1 MAENNIRRSAS
12 RRLVWLLVI
21 ILGLSGLMG
30 WANLTNQPNTGI
42 APKLA
47 LDLEGGTQIILAP
60 SVAEGDRATE
70 EQLQQAV
77 SIIRQRIDAS
87 GVAEAQ
93 VATQG
98 NQNIVVSIPGVP
110 DPNTLQ
116 LIRASA
122 KLEFRPVLTTS
133 ASVTTE
139 EVDGVDEEGQ
149 QLPDEPSV
157 EPQNAS
163 DPNWITPAIQNEF
176 DNLDCSTDFR
186 EPGQVDDPLKPLV
199 TCDTSLT
206 QKYIL
211 GPVEVEGA
219 SIADATSGTVT
230 TSTGASTNEWAVNI
244 EFDGEGTEQF
254 SQVTSRLFNLSE
266 PRNQFAITLDGF
278 IITAPRVNDVIPNGQ
293 AQITGSFTQE
303 TSQILA
309 DQLKYGALPIGFEVQ
324 SQENISATLG
334 TESLNSGLIAGL
346 IGLILVV
353 VYMTFQYRGLA
364 VVTLGSLIV
373 AAILVYLVILYLAW
387 RQGYRLSLAGVA
399 GLIVAIGIT
408 SDSFIVYFERIR
420 DEIRDGRALEQ
431 AVEAGWQRAFRT
443 ILISDAVTLTAAIVL
458 FWLTASSVR
467 GFAFTLGL
475 VTLIDLIIVLLFTHP
490 MVQLLARTKFFR
502 SGGPWSGF
510 EVGKVAASYVGRGQ
524 FRTSESLTRSK
535 AAMVGKEASKRQTI
549 AERKAQEIR
558 ERGES

>member
-1 MAENNIRRSAS
+1 LAENNVRKSAG
-12 RRLVWLLVI
+12 RRLLWLLVI
-21 ILGLSGLMG
+21 ILGLTGLVG
-30 WANLTNQPNTGI
+30 WANVTDQSN
-42 APKLA
+42 AEWSPKLA
-47 LDLEGGTQIILAP
+47 LDLEGGTEIILAP
-60 SVAEGDRATE
+60 SVLDGERATE

-77 SIIRQRIDAS
+77 EIIRQRVDAS
-87 GVAEAQ
+87 GVAEAR

-98 NQNIVVSIPGVP
+98 NQNIVVSIPGTP

-133 ASVTTE
+133 ASTPSE
-139 EVDGVDEEGQ
+139 EVGGLDEQGQ
-149 QLPDEPSV
+149 QLEDSPAV

-163 DPNWITPAIQNEF
+163 DPSWITPAIQNEF
-176 DNLDCSTDFR
+176 DTLDCSQDFR
-186 EPGQVDDPLKPLV
+186 EAGQVDDPNLPLV
-199 TCDTSLT
+199 TCDTTLT

-219 SIADATSGTVT
+219 NIADATSGTVT

-244 EFDGEGTEQF
+244 EFDADGTERF
-254 SQVTSRLFNLSE
+254 SQVTSRLFSLTE

-293 AQITGSFTQE
+293 AQITGSFTQD

-353 VYMTFQYRGLA
+353 IYMTFQYRGLA
-364 VVTLGSLIV
+364 IVTLGSLLV
-373 AAILVYLVILYLAW
+373 AGILVYLIILYLAW

-420 DEIRDGRALEQ
+420 DEIRDGRTLEN
-431 AVEAGWQRAFRT
+431 AVEAGWSRAFRT
-443 ILISDAVTLTAAIVL
+443 ILISDAVTLTAAVVL
-458 FWLTASSVR
+458 YWLTASSVR

-475 VTLIDLIIVLLFTHP
+475 VTLIDLVIVLLFTHP
-490 MVQLLARTKFFR
+490 MVQTLARTKFFK

-524 FRTSESLTRSK
+524 FRVTEGLARGKVESS
-535 AAMVGKEASKRQTI
+535 GKEAVKRQTI

>member
-1 MAENNIRRSAS
+1 LAENNVRRSAG
-12 RRLVWLLVI
+12 RRLVWLLII
-21 ILGLSGLMG
+21 ILGLSGMMG
-30 WANLTNQPNTGI
+30 WANLTNQENTGL

-47 LDLEGGTQIILAP
+47 LDLEGGTQIILSP
-60 SVAEGDRATE
+60 SVAEGDSATE

-98 NQNIVVSIPGVP
+98 NQNIVVSIPGTP

-133 ASVTTE
+133 ASVAAD
-139 EVDGVDEEGQ
+139 EVGGVDEDGQ
-149 QLPDEPSV
+149 QLPDQPSV
-157 EPQNAS
+157 EPENAS
-163 DPNWITPAIQNEF
+163 DPNWITPALQNEF
-176 DNLDCSTDFR
+176 DTLDCSQQFR
-186 EPGQVDDPLKPLV
+186 EPGQVDDPNLPLV
-199 TCDTSLT
+199 TCDSSLT

-219 SIADATSGTVT
+219 NIADATSGTVT
-230 TSTGASTNEWAVNI
+230 TSSGASTNEWAVNI
-244 EFDGEGTEQF
+244 EFDGQGTEEF
-254 SQVTSRLFNLSE
+254 SQVTSRLFNLAE

-293 AQITGSFTQE
+293 AQITGSFTQDS
-303 TSQILA
+303 SQTLA
-309 DQLKYGALPIGFEVQ
+309 DSLKYGALPIGFEVQ

-364 VVTLGSLIV
+364 IVTLGSLVV
-373 AAILVYLVILYLAW
+373 AGILVYLVILYLAW

-420 DEIRDGRALEQ
+420 DEIRDGRALEV
-431 AVEAGWQRAFRT
+431 AVEAGWKRAFRT
-443 ILISDAVTLTAAIVL
+443 ILVSDAVTLTAAIVL

-524 FRTSESLTRSK
+524 FRVSEGLAKGK
-535 AAMVGKEASKRQTI
+535 AEKVDKEATKRQTI

>member
-1 MAENNIRRSAS
+1 MAENNVRKSAS
-12 RRLVWLLVI
+12 RRLLWLLVI
-21 ILGLSGLMG
+21 ILGLTGLVG
-30 WANLTNQPNTGI
+30 WANVSDQPN
-42 APKLA
+42 AEWSPKLA
-47 LDLEGGTQIILAP
+47 LDLEGGTEIILAP
-60 SVAEGDRATE
+60 SVLDGERATE

-77 SIIRQRIDAS
+77 EIIRQRVDAS
-87 GVAEAQ
+87 GVAEAR

-98 NQNIVVSIPGVP
+98 NQNIVVSIPGTP

-133 ASVTTE
+133 ASTPTE
-139 EVDGVDEEGQ
+139 EVGGLDEEGQ
-149 QLPDEPSV
+149 QLEDSPSI

-163 DPNWITPAIQNEF
+163 DPSWITPAVQNDF
-176 DNLDCSTDFR
+176 DTLDCSQDFR
-186 EPGQVDDPLKPLV
+186 EAGQVDDPNRPLV

-219 SIADATSGTVT
+219 NIADATSGTVT

-244 EFDGEGTEQF
+244 EFDADGTERF
-254 SQVTSRLFNLSE
+254 SQVTSRLFSLTE

-293 AQITGSFTQE
+293 AQITGSFTQD

-353 VYMTFQYRGLA
+353 IYMTFQYRGLA
-364 VVTLGSLIV
+364 IVTLGSLLV
-373 AAILVYLVILYLAW
+373 AGILVYLIILYLAW

-420 DEIRDGRALEQ
+420 DEIRDGRTLEN
-431 AVEAGWQRAFRT
+431 AVEAGWTRAFRT
-443 ILISDAVTLTAAIVL
+443 ILISDAVTLTAAVVL
-458 FWLTASSVR
+458 YWLTASSVR

-475 VTLIDLIIVLLFTHP
+475 VTLIDLVIVLLFTHP
-490 MVQLLARTKFFR
+490 MVQTLARTKFFK

-524 FRTSESLTRSK
+524 FRVTEGLAKGKVESS
-535 AAMVGKEASKRQTI
+535 GKEAVKRQTI

>member
-1 MAENNIRRSAS
+1 LAENNIRRSAS

>member
-1 MAENNIRRSAS
+1 MAENNIRRSAG

-30 WANLTNQPNTGI
+30 WANLTNQENTGLT
-42 APKLA
+42 PKLA
-47 LDLEGGTQIILAP
+47 LDLEGGTQIILSP
-60 SVAEGDRATE
+60 SVADGDRATE

-98 NQNIVVSIPGVP
+98 SQNIVVSIPGTP

-133 ASVTTE
+133 ASVPTE
-139 EVDGVDEEGQ
+139 EVDGVDDDGQ
-149 QLPDEPSV
+149 QLPDQPSIEP
-157 EPQNAS
+157 ENAS

-176 DNLDCSTDFR
+176 DNLDCSTEFR
-186 EPGQVDDPLKPLV
+186 EPGQVDDPNLPLV

-219 SIADATSGTVT
+219 NIADATSGTVT

-244 EFDGEGTEQF
+244 EFDGEGTDGF
-254 SQVTSRLFNLSE
+254 SQVTSRLFNLNE

-303 TSQILA
+303 SSQILA

-364 VVTLGSLIV
+364 IVTLGSLVV
-373 AAILVYLVILYLAW
+373 AGILVYLVILYLAW

-420 DEIRDGRALEQ
+420 DEIRDGRSLEN

-443 ILISDAVTLTAAIVL
+443 ILVSDAVTLTAAIVL

-502 SGGPWSGF
+502 SGSRWSGF

-524 FRTSESLTRSK
+524 FRQSQSLAKGK
-535 AAMVGKEASKRQTI
+535 AEKVGKEAVKRQTI

>member
-1 MAENNIRRSAS
+1 MKRSAA

-30 WANLTNQPNTGI
+30 WANLTSQENTGLT
-42 APKLA
+42 PKLA
-47 LDLEGGTQIILAP
+47 LDLEGGTQIILSP
-60 SVAEGDRATE
+60 SVAEGDRATDE
-70 EQLQQAV
+70 ELQQAV

-98 NQNIVVSIPGVP
+98 NQNIVVSIPGTP

-133 ASVTTE
+133 ASVPTE
-139 EVDGVDEEGQ
+139 QLDGVDDQGQ
-149 QLPDEPSV
+149 QLPDQPAV

-163 DPNWITPAIQNEF
+163 DPNWITPAVQNEF
-176 DNLDCSTDFR
+176 DTLDCSQQFR
-186 EPGQVDDPLKPLV
+186 EPGQVDDPNQPLV
-199 TCDTSLT
+199 TCDVGLT

-219 SIADATSGTVT
+219 NIADANSGTVT
-230 TSTGASTNEWAVNI
+230 TSTGASTNEWAVNL
-244 EFDGEGTEQF
+244 EFDTDGTERF

-293 AQITGSFTQE
+293 AQITGSFTQDS
-303 TSQILA
+303 SQTLA

-324 SQENISATLG
+324 SLENISATLG

-364 VVTLGSLIV
+364 VVTLGSLLV

-420 DEIRDGRALEQ
+420 DEIRDGRALEV
-431 AVEAGWQRAFRT
+431 AVEAGWKRAFRT
-443 ILISDAVTLTAAIVL
+443 ILISDAVTLTAAVVL

-475 VTLIDLIIVLLFTHP
+475 VTLIDLVIVLLFTHP

-524 FRTSESLTRSK
+524 FRVSEGLAHGK
-535 AAMVGKEASKRQTI
+535 AEKVEKESSRRKTI
-549 AERKAQEIR
+549 AERKAEEVKQ
-558 ERGES
+558 RGES

>member
-133 ASVTTE
+133 ASVPTE

-186 EPGQVDDPLKPLV
+186 EPGQVDDPAKPLV

-373 AAILVYLVILYLAW
+373 AAVLVYLVILYLAW

-535 AAMVGKEASKRQTI
+535 AAKVGKEASKRQTI

>member
-1 MAENNIRRSAS
+1 MAENNVRRSAG

-30 WANLTNQPNTGI
+30 WANLTNQENTGLS
-42 APKLA
+42 PKLA
-47 LDLEGGTQIILAP
+47 LDLEGGTQIILSP

-98 NQNIVVSIPGVP
+98 NQNIVVSIPGTP

-133 ASVTTE
+133 ASVATD
-139 EVDGVDEEGQ
+139 EVGGVDEEGQ
-149 QLPDEPSV
+149 QLPDQPSV
-157 EPQNAS
+157 EPENAS
-163 DPNWITPAIQNEF
+163 DPNWITPALQNEF
-176 DNLDCSTDFR
+176 DTLDCSQQFR
-186 EPGQVDDPLKPLV
+186 EPGQVDDPNLPLV
-199 TCDTSLT
+199 TCDSSLT

-219 SIADATSGTVT
+219 NIADATSGTVT
-230 TSTGASTNEWAVNI
+230 TSSGASTNEWAVNL
-244 EFDGEGTEQF
+244 EFDGQGTEEF
-254 SQVTSRLFNLSE
+254 SQVTSRLFNLAE

-303 TSQILA
+303 SSQTLA
-309 DQLKYGALPIGFEVQ
+309 DSLKYGALPIGFEVQ

-353 VYMTFQYRGLA
+353 IYMTFQYRGLA
-364 VVTLGSLIV
+364 IVTLGSLVV
-373 AAILVYLVILYLAW
+373 AGILVYLVILYLAW

-420 DEIRDGRALEQ
+420 DEIRDGRALEV
-431 AVEAGWQRAFRT
+431 AVEAGWKRAFRT
-443 ILISDAVTLTAAIVL
+443 ILVSDAVTLTAAIVL

-524 FRTSESLTRSK
+524 FRVSEGLARGK
-535 AAMVGKEASKRQTI
+535 AEKVDKEATKRQTI

>member
-1 MAENNIRRSAS
+1 MAENNVRKSAG
-12 RRLVWLLVI
+12 RRLLWLLVI
-21 ILGLSGLMG
+21 ILGLTGLVG
-30 WANLTNQPNTGI
+30 WANVTDQSN
-42 APKLA
+42 AEWSPKLA
-47 LDLEGGTQIILAP
+47 LDLEGGTEIILAP
-60 SVAEGDRATE
+60 SVLDGERATE

-77 SIIRQRIDAS
+77 EIIRQRVDAS
-87 GVAEAQ
+87 GVAEAR

-98 NQNIVVSIPGVP
+98 NQNIVVSIPGTP

-133 ASVTTE
+133 ASTPSE
-139 EVDGVDEEGQ
+139 EVGGLDEQGQ
-149 QLPDEPSV
+149 QLEDSPAV

-163 DPNWITPAIQNEF
+163 DPSWITPAIQNEF
-176 DNLDCSTDFR
+176 DTLDCSQDFR
-186 EPGQVDDPLKPLV
+186 EAGQVDDPNLPLV
-199 TCDTSLT
+199 TCDTTLT

-219 SIADATSGTVT
+219 NIADATSGTVT

-244 EFDGEGTEQF
+244 EFDADGTERF
-254 SQVTSRLFNLSE
+254 SQVTSRLFSLTE

-293 AQITGSFTQE
+293 AQITGSFTQD

-353 VYMTFQYRGLA
+353 IYMTFQYRGLA
-364 VVTLGSLIV
+364 IVTLGSLLV
-373 AAILVYLVILYLAW
+373 AGILVYLIILYLAW

-420 DEIRDGRALEQ
+420 DEIRDGRTLEN
-431 AVEAGWQRAFRT
+431 AVEAGWSRAFRT
-443 ILISDAVTLTAAIVL
+443 ILISDAVTLTAAVVL
-458 FWLTASSVR
+458 YWLTASSVR

-475 VTLIDLIIVLLFTHP
+475 VTLIDLVIVLLFTHP
-490 MVQLLARTKFFR
+490 MVQTLARTKFFK

-524 FRTSESLTRSK
+524 FRVTEGLARGKVESS
-535 AAMVGKEASKRQTI
+535 GKEAVKRQTI

>member
-1 MAENNIRRSAS
+1 MAESNVKRSAA

-30 WANLTNQPNTGI
+30 WANLTSQENTGLT
-42 APKLA
+42 PKLA
-47 LDLEGGTQIILAP
+47 LDLEGGTQIILSP
-60 SVAEGDRATE
+60 SVAEGDRATD

-98 NQNIVVSIPGVP
+98 NQNIVVSIPGTP

-133 ASVTTE
+133 ASVPTE
-139 EVDGVDEEGQ
+139 QVDGVDDQGQ
-149 QLPDEPSV
+149 QLPDQPAV

-163 DPNWITPAIQNEF
+163 DPNWITPAVQNEF
-176 DNLDCSTDFR
+176 DTLDCSQQFR
-186 EPGQVDDPLKPLV
+186 EPGQVDDPNQPLV
-199 TCDTSLT
+199 TCDVSLT

-219 SIADATSGTVT
+219 NIADANSGTVT
-230 TSTGASTNEWAVNI
+230 TSTGASTNEWAVNL
-244 EFDGEGTEQF
+244 EFDADGTERF

-278 IITAPRVNDVIPNGQ
+278 IITAPRVNDVIPNGE
-293 AQITGSFTQE
+293 AQITGSFTQDS
-303 TSQILA
+303 SQTLA

-364 VVTLGSLIV
+364 VVTLGSLLV

-420 DEIRDGRALEQ
+420 DEIRDGRALEV
-431 AVEAGWQRAFRT
+431 AVEAGWKRAFRT
-443 ILISDAVTLTAAIVL
+443 ILISDAVTLTAAVVL

-475 VTLIDLIIVLLFTHP
+475 VTLIDLVIVLLFTHP

-524 FRTSESLTRSK
+524 FRVSEGLARGK
-535 AAMVGKEASKRQTI
+535 AEKVEKESSRRKTI
-549 AERKAQEIR
+549 AERKAEEVKQ
-558 ERGES
+558 RGES

>member
-133 ASVTTE
+133 ASVPTE
-139 EVDGVDEEGQ
+139 EVDGVDEDGQ

-163 DPNWITPAIQNEF
+163 DPNWITPAIQNQF

-186 EPGQVDDPLKPLV
+186 EPGQVDDPAQPLV

-353 VYMTFQYRGLA
+353 IYMTFQYRGLA

-373 AAILVYLVILYLAW
+373 AAVLVYLVILYLAW

-420 DEIRDGRALEQ
+420 DEIRDGRVLEQ

-524 FRTSESLTRSK
+524 FRTTESLTRSK
-535 AAMVGKEASKRQTI
+535 AAKVGKEASKRQTI

>member
-1 MAENNIRRSAS
+1 MKRSAA

-30 WANLTNQPNTGI
+30 WANLTSQENTGLT
-42 APKLA
+42 PKLA
-47 LDLEGGTQIILAP
+47 LDLEGGTQIILSP
-60 SVAEGDRATE
+60 SVAEGDRATDE
-70 EQLQQAV
+70 ELQQAV

-98 NQNIVVSIPGVP
+98 NQNIVVSIPGTP

-133 ASVTTE
+133 ASVPTE
-139 EVDGVDEEGQ
+139 QLDGVDDQGQ
-149 QLPDEPSV
+149 QLPDQPAV

-163 DPNWITPAIQNEF
+163 DPNWITPAVQNEF
-176 DNLDCSTDFR
+176 DTLDCSQQFR
-186 EPGQVDDPLKPLV
+186 EPGQVDDPNQPLV
-199 TCDTSLT
+199 TCDVSLT

-219 SIADATSGTVT
+219 NIADANSGTVT
-230 TSTGASTNEWAVNI
+230 TSTGASTNEWAVNL
-244 EFDGEGTEQF
+244 EFDADGTERF

-293 AQITGSFTQE
+293 AQITGSFTQDS
-303 TSQILA
+303 SQTLA

-324 SQENISATLG
+324 SLENISATLG

-364 VVTLGSLIV
+364 VVTLGSLLV

-420 DEIRDGRALEQ
+420 DEIRDGRALEV
-431 AVEAGWQRAFRT
+431 AVEAGWKRAFRT
-443 ILISDAVTLTAAIVL
+443 ILISDAVTLTAAVVL

-475 VTLIDLIIVLLFTHP
+475 VTLIDLVIVLLFTHP

-524 FRTSESLTRSK
+524 FRVSEGLAHGK
-535 AAMVGKEASKRQTI
+535 AEKVEKESSRRKTI
-549 AERKAQEIR
+549 AERKAEEVKQ
-558 ERGES
+558 RGES

>member
-1 MAENNIRRSAS
+1 MAENNVRRSAG

-30 WANLTNQPNTGI
+30 WANLTNQENTGLS
-42 APKLA
+42 PKLA
-47 LDLEGGTQIILAP
+47 LDLEGGTQIILSP

-98 NQNIVVSIPGVP
+98 NQNIVVSIPGTP

-133 ASVTTE
+133 ASVATDQ
-139 EVDGVDEEGQ
+139 VGGVDEEGQ
-149 QLPDEPSV
+149 QLPDQPSV
-157 EPQNAS
+157 EPENAS
-163 DPNWITPAIQNEF
+163 DPNWITPALQNEF
-176 DNLDCSTDFR
+176 DTLDCSQQFR
-186 EPGQVDDPLKPLV
+186 EPGQVDDPNLPLV
-199 TCDTSLT
+199 TCDSSLT

-219 SIADATSGTVT
+219 NIADATSGTVT
-230 TSTGASTNEWAVNI
+230 TSSGASTNEWAVNL
-244 EFDGEGTEQF
+244 EFDGQGTEEF
-254 SQVTSRLFNLSE
+254 SQVTSRLFNLAE

-303 TSQILA
+303 SSQTLA
-309 DQLKYGALPIGFEVQ
+309 DSLKYGALPIGFEVQ

-353 VYMTFQYRGLA
+353 IYMTFQYRGLA
-364 VVTLGSLIV
+364 IVTLGSLVV
-373 AAILVYLVILYLAW
+373 AGILVYLVILYLAW

-420 DEIRDGRALEQ
+420 DEIRDGRALEV
-431 AVEAGWQRAFRT
+431 AVEAGWKRAFRT
-443 ILISDAVTLTAAIVL
+443 ILVSDAVTLTAAIVL

-524 FRTSESLTRSK
+524 FRVSEGLARGK
-535 AAMVGKEASKRQTI
+535 AEKVDKEATKRQTI

>member
-1 MAENNIRRSAS
+1 MAENNIRRAAG

-30 WANLTNQPNTGI
+30 WANLTNQENTGLT
-42 APKLA
+42 PKLA
-47 LDLEGGTQIILAP
+47 LDLEGGTQIILSP

-70 EQLQQAV
+70 EQLEQAV

-122 KLEFRPVLTTS
+122 KLEFRPVLRTS
-133 ASVTTE
+133 ASVPTE
-139 EVDGVDEEGQ
+139 EVGGVDEDGQ
-149 QLPDEPSV
+149 QLPDQPSV
-157 EPQNAS
+157 EPENAS
-163 DPNWITPAIQNEF
+163 DPNWITPALENEF

-186 EPGQVDDPLKPLV
+186 EPGQVDDPNLPLV

-219 SIADATSGTVT
+219 NITDATSGTVT
-230 TSTGASTNEWAVNI
+230 TSTGASTNEWAVNL
-244 EFDGEGTEQF
+244 EFDGEGTENF
-254 SQVTSRLFNLSE
+254 SQVTSRLFNLNE

-278 IITAPRVNDVIPNGQ
+278 IITAPRVNDVIPNGE

-303 TSQILA
+303 SSQSLA

-364 VVTLGSLIV
+364 IVTLGSLLV
-373 AAILVYLVILYLAW
+373 AGILVYLVILYLAW

-420 DEIRDGRALEQ
+420 DEIRDGRSLEN
-431 AVEAGWQRAFRT
+431 AVEAGWKRAFRT
-443 ILISDAVTLTAAIVL
+443 ILVSDAVTLTAAVVL

-502 SGGPWSGF
+502 SGGRWSGF
-510 EVGKVAASYVGRGQ
+510 EVNKVAASYVGRGQ
-524 FRTSESLTRSK
+524 FRTSESLAKGK
-535 AAMVGKEASKRQTI
+535 AEKVGKEAVKRQTI

>member
-1 MAENNIRRSAS
+1 MAENNVRRSAG

-21 ILGLSGLMG
+21 ILGLSGMMG
-30 WANLTNQPNTGI
+30 WANLTNQDNTGLT
-42 APKLA
+42 PKLA
-47 LDLEGGTQIILAP
+47 LDLEGGTQIILSP

-98 NQNIVVSIPGVP
+98 NQNIVVSIPGTP

-133 ASVTTE
+133 ASVPTDQ
-139 EVDGVDEEGQ
+139 VDGVDEEGQ
-149 QLPDEPSV
+149 QLPDQPAA

-163 DPNWITPAIQNEF
+163 DPNWITPAVQNEF
-176 DNLDCSTDFR
+176 DNLDCSQEFR
-186 EPGQVDDPLKPLV
+186 EPGQVDEPDQPLV
-199 TCDTSLT
+199 TCDVSLT

-219 SIADATSGTVT
+219 NIADATSGTVT

-244 EFDGEGTEQF
+244 EFDGDGTDKF
-254 SQVTSRLFNLSE
+254 SQVTSRLFNLTE

-303 TSQILA
+303 SSQTLA

-353 VYMTFQYRGLA
+353 IYMTFQYRGLA
-364 VVTLGSLIV
+364 IVTLGSLLV
-373 AAILVYLVILYLAW
+373 AGILVYLVILYLAW

-420 DEIRDGRALEQ
+420 DEIRDGRTLEN
-431 AVEAGWQRAFRT
+431 AVEAGWKRAFRT

-490 MVQLLARTKFFR
+490 MVQLLARTNFFR

-524 FRTSESLTRSK
+524 FRVSEGLAKSK
-535 AAMVGKEASKRQTI
+535 VQKVGKEAQKRQTI

>member
-1 MAENNIRRSAS
+1 
-12 RRLVWLLVI
+12 
-21 ILGLSGLMG
+21 MG
-30 WANLTNQPNTGI
+30 WANLTNQENTGLS
-42 APKLA
+42 PKLA
-47 LDLEGGTQIILAP
+47 LDLEGGTQIILSP

-98 NQNIVVSIPGVP
+98 NQNIVVSIPGTP

-133 ASVTTE
+133 ASVATD
-139 EVDGVDEEGQ
+139 EVGGVDEEGQ
-149 QLPDEPSV
+149 QLPDQPSV
-157 EPQNAS
+157 EPENAS
-163 DPNWITPAIQNEF
+163 DPNWITPALQNEF
-176 DNLDCSTDFR
+176 DTLDCSQQFR
-186 EPGQVDDPLKPLV
+186 EPGQVDDPSLPLV
-199 TCDTSLT
+199 TCDSSLT

-219 SIADATSGTVT
+219 NIADATSGTVT
-230 TSTGASTNEWAVNI
+230 TSSGASTNEWAVNL
-244 EFDGEGTEQF
+244 EFDGQGTEEF
-254 SQVTSRLFNLSE
+254 SQVTSRLFNLAE

-303 TSQILA
+303 SSQTLA
-309 DQLKYGALPIGFEVQ
+309 DSLKYGALPIGFEVQ

-353 VYMTFQYRGLA
+353 IYMTFQYRGLA
-364 VVTLGSLIV
+364 IVTLGSLVV
-373 AAILVYLVILYLAW
+373 AGILVYLVILYLAW

-420 DEIRDGRALEQ
+420 DEIRDGRALEV
-431 AVEAGWQRAFRT
+431 AVEAGWKRAFRT
-443 ILISDAVTLTAAIVL
+443 ILVSDAVTLTAAIVL

-524 FRTSESLTRSK
+524 FRVSEGLARGK
-535 AAMVGKEASKRQTI
+535 AEKVDKEATKRQTI

>member
-12 RRLVWLLVI
+12 RRLVWLLII

-30 WANLTNQPNTGI
+30 WANLTNQPNTGL

-133 ASVTTE
+133 ASVPTE
-139 EVDGVDEEGQ
+139 EVDGVDEDGQ

-157 EPQNAS
+157 EPENAS

-186 EPGQVDDPLKPLV
+186 EPGQVDDPLRPLV

-373 AAILVYLVILYLAW
+373 AAVLVYLVILYLAW

-420 DEIRDGRALEQ
+420 DEIRDGRPLEQ

-524 FRTSESLTRSK
+524 FRTSESLTQSK
-535 AAMVGKEASKRQTI
+535 VAKVGKEASKRQTI

>member
-1 MAENNIRRSAS
+1 MAENNVKRSAG

-21 ILGLSGLMG
+21 ILGLSGMMG
-30 WANLTNQPNTGI
+30 WANLTNQDNTGLM
-42 APKLA
+42 PKLA

-60 SVAEGDRATE
+60 SVADGERATE

-98 NQNIVVSIPGVP
+98 NQNIVVSIPGTP

-122 KLEFRPVLTTS
+122 KLEFRPVLITS
-133 ASVTTE
+133 ASVPSE
-139 EVDGVDEEGQ
+139 QVDGVDDEGQ
-149 QLPDEPSV
+149 QLPDQPTT

-163 DPNWITPAIQNEF
+163 DPNWITPALQNEF
-176 DNLDCSTDFR
+176 DNLDCSQEFR
-186 EPGQVDDPLKPLV
+186 EPGQVDEADQPLV
-199 TCDTSLT
+199 TCDVSLT

-219 SIADATSGTVT
+219 NIADANSGTVT

-244 EFDGEGTEQF
+244 EFDGEGTDKF

-293 AQITGSFTQE
+293 AQITGSFTQDS
-303 TSQILA
+303 SQTLA

-353 VYMTFQYRGLA
+353 IYMTFQYRGLA
-364 VVTLGSLIV
+364 IVTLGSLLV
-373 AAILVYLVILYLAW
+373 AGILVYLVILYLAW

-420 DEIRDGRALEQ
+420 DEIRDGRTLEN

-443 ILISDAVTLTAAIVL
+443 ILISDAVTLTAAVVL

-524 FRTSESLTRSK
+524 FRVSEGLAKSK
-535 AAMVGKEASKRQTI
+535 VQKVGKEAQRRQTI

>member
-1 MAENNIRRSAS
+1 MAENNVKRSAG

-30 WANLTNQPNTGI
+30 WANLTNQENTGLT
-42 APKLA
+42 PKLA
-47 LDLEGGTQIILAP
+47 LDLEGGTQIILSP

-98 NQNIVVSIPGVP
+98 NQNIVVSIPGTP

-133 ASVTTE
+133 ASVPTE
-139 EVDGVDEEGQ
+139 QIDGVDDQGQ
-149 QLPDEPSV
+149 QLPDEPAV
-157 EPQNAS
+157 QPQNAS
-163 DPNWITPAIQNEF
+163 DPSWITPAVQNEF
-176 DNLDCSTDFR
+176 DNLDCSQEFR
-186 EPGQVDDPLKPLV
+186 DPGQVDDPNLPLV
-199 TCDTSLT
+199 TCDVSLT

-219 SIADATSGTVT
+219 NISDANSGTVT
-230 TSTGASTNEWAVNI
+230 TSTGASTNEWAVNL
-244 EFDGEGTEQF
+244 EFDADGTERF

-293 AQITGSFTQE
+293 AQITGSFTQDS
-303 TSQILA
+303 SQTLA

-364 VVTLGSLIV
+364 VVTLGSLLV

-420 DEIRDGRALEQ
+420 DEIRDGRALEA
-431 AVEAGWQRAFRT
+431 AVEAGWKRAFRT
-443 ILISDAVTLTAAIVL
+443 ILISDAVTLTAAVVL

-475 VTLIDLIIVLLFTHP
+475 VTLIDLVIVLLFTHP

-502 SGGPWSGF
+502 SGGRWSGF

-524 FRTSESLTRSK
+524 FRISDGLAKGKTEK
-535 AAMVGKEASKRQTI
+535 VGKEASKRQTI